1 MLDSAFAWIGQIAEW
16 FGRFIP
22 RKMIIDTTE
31 GAIKYKGGKEPIFC
45 EPGTHWYW
53 PWHSTFVMYPMARQT
68 DRLESQV
75 MESKDGKTFI
85 VSGTLSY
92 EVADLLML
100 VPRNHSPV
108 TTTIDLAMTAVHDV
122 CCQFDWADLQEAQ
135 RKGILKTQLKNKAH
149 AALEPFGIKVHML
162 KLNSLA
168 RCRVLRI
175 SQSTAN
181 EEN

>member
-1 MLDSAFAWIGQIAEW
+1 MDSALAWIGAIAEW
-16 FGRFIP
+16 CGRFIP
-22 RKMIIDTTE
+22 RKVILDTTE
-31 GAIKYKGGKEPIFC
+31 GGIKYKGGDTPIFC
-45 EPGTHWYW
+45 GPGIHWYW
-53 PWHSTFVMYPMARQT
+53 PWHSIFVTYPMARQT

-92 EVADLLML
+92 EVTDLLQL
-100 VPRNHSPV
+100 VPKNHSPV

-122 CCQFDWADLQEAQ
+122 CCQYDWAVLQDAQ
-135 RKGILKTQLKNKAH
+135 RKGTLKTTLKKKAG
-149 AALEPFGIKVHML
+149 AALEPFGITVHML

-168 RCRVLRI
+168 RCRVLRV